1 MAIVRTTRKETNS
14 TGAAPPAAKTA
25 KPVVKT
31 TAGAAS
37 HLDRR
42 GGVQNRTLAQPKSGD
57 AGRFINETTTEL
69 RRVVWPTR
77 EEVRAGAIVTIGLLI
92 FFAFYIFALDYIA
105 NWLFHA
111 LGLYPPPTR

>member
-1 MAIVRTTRKETNS
+1 MAIVRTTRKETNT
-14 TGAAPPAAKTA
+14 TGAAPPASKA
-25 KPVVKT
+25 KPVVKS
-31 TAGAAS
+31 AGGAAS
-37 HLDRR
+37 RLDRR
-42 GGVQNRTLAQPKSGD
+42 AVQSRTVAQPKSGD

>member
-1 MAIVRTTRKETNS
+1 MAIVRTTRKETNT
-14 TGAAPPAAKTA
+14 TGAAPPASKARPSVKSAGTA
-25 KPVVKT
+25 
-31 TAGAAS
+31 S
-37 HLDRR
+37 RLERR
-42 GGVQNRTLAQPKSGD
+42 GVQNRAPAQAKSGD

-77 EEVRAGAIVTIGLLI
+77 EQVRAGAVVTIGLLI

-111 LGLYPPPTR
+111 MGLYPPPSQ